1 MYISAMTAFQ
11 KSAFRFLQSKAKR
24 KTHIKLSVPI
34 LFLGC
39 WTLCE
44 LSDTWWKGHLR
55 RIKADGLSRSAYIFS
70 IEHCNSPPESIC
82 SFAEHLASLQFQN
95 IWKNLYLFHCSVFV
109 HFLVYKRLF
118 SFLHYFLVFLFLFGM
133 FMMLEQYFKL
143 LGVTSVIKSNLKSL
157 YAELTT
163 MPLNLH

>member
-44 LSDTWWKGHLR
+44 LSDTWCKGHLR
-55 RIKADGLSRSAYIFS
+55 KNKSRWFVQIS
-70 IEHCNSPPESIC
+70 
-82 SFAEHLASLQFQN
+82 
-95 IWKNLYLFHCSVFV
+95 LYLFYWTLQFTSRIHLQFCWTFSISSVSKHLEKPVFVSLQCV

-118 SFLHYFLVFLFLFGM
+118 SFLRYFLVFLFLFGM

-163 MPLNLH
+163 MSLNLH

>member
-95 IWKNLYLFHCSVFV
+95 IWKNLYLFHCSVFTFWCIKDCF
-109 HFLVYKRLF
+109 HFYIIFLF
-118 SFLHYFLVFLFLFGM
+118 SFFC
-133 FMMLEQYFKL
+133 
-143 LGVTSVIKSNLKSL
+143 LGCLWC
-157 YAELTT
+157 
-163 MPLNLH
+163 